1 LKAIATLKGG
11 WLIEVQSISEAE
23 GSDCLLLK
31 AILEHEDGE
40 LVRTRRIGIMLPRK
54 LNTPAAIDSMLF
66 EIRRHIEA
74 HHEDGGVD
82 LSGNSPD

>member
-1 LKAIATLKGG
+1 
-11 WLIEVQSISEAE
+11 
-23 GSDCLLLK
+23 
-31 AILEHEDGE
+31 
-40 LVRTRRIGIMLPRK
+40 MLPRK